1 MLRQDPCRSAVQPIQ
16 MPPRMQGAI
25 WQIFRLALV
34 AAADIEIE
42 VFVLVFVFFEE
53 GVGVVVAKVF
63 HILDVLDIG
72 DFVFFAGLFGIG
84 FLEGDDLGSGGI
96 GLFHFLDFFLFVIV
110 VGRGPFG
117 GGLGANGARLLEIG
131 ARVGLAGIGR
141 DDRILV
147 QIVELLAGLGV
158 FALCAAVI
166 FGQCSYLFV
175 NRGGSRFASPV
186 RVKVLVCQ
194 TQNAANW
201 GHIGALTGKG
211 KTGPPQGRH
220 AKASGTSAPPVCKAA
235 GTGSAP
241 MSSAPASS
249 APSSLHSAAL
259 PP

>member
-84 FLEGDDLGSGGI
+84 FLEGDDLG
-96 GLFHFLDFFLFVIV
+96 
-110 VGRGPFG
+110 R

-166 FGQCSYLFV
+166 
-175 NRGGSRFASPV
+175 
-186 RVKVLVCQ
+186 
-194 TQNAANW
+194 
-201 GHIGALTGKG
+201 
-211 KTGPPQGRH
+211 
-220 AKASGTSAPPVCKAA
+220 
-235 GTGSAP
+235 
-241 MSSAPASS
+241 
-249 APSSLHSAAL
+249 
-259 PP
+259 